1 MPGSVPSRPQ
11 TSHGRRRHRHPWRR
25 RWRRWRKRQSFAP
38 VLVLGALAVVG
49 FLLLALSGLTQGR
62 RNLLLARG
70 NLSAARHALS
80 QRDDAGA
87 KRRLDRAQAQVASA
101 RTSASSLPLRL
112 LSPVPLIGSPARA
125 LSAATEAG
133 AEGVAAGRVIAEASA
148 SFPTSASATVDGHD
162 LTAFHNAATRSQQAV
177 EVAGRHLA
185 TAAEALDGPS
195 AAVLPPI
202 SRPAKAMLA
211 EIEEG
216 RRQLDG
222 LTRGLSLLGDLT
234 SPTAEVRLLLLSQDT
249 LELRPTGGFIG
260 SYGVLQFS
268 RGTARL
274 ETFQATEDLVQPS
287 PPLPGPEGLSGYLSR
302 SWNLGNANWWPD
314 FSTSAIAAADL
325 FRRQGG
331 GEVDGVLA
339 ITELATARL
348 IGALGSLKLPSYA
361 QPVVEE
367 GFDLRAVYEVE
378 LKQPLDVPR
387 KKFLIELSEVF
398 FDRLFNLPAEKLPA
412 VADAVRRSISAG
424 DIQLWFKDAGLQE
437 SLAGTEAAGAL
448 PRTDD
453 DFLMLVDAN
462 LTASKANL
470 ETTKQVKYEVERR
483 PDGRLVG
490 HVRVEVRNDGAA
502 SQINPFYNGYLR
514 VYAPAGSELL
524 DSPGN
529 LPVKRLSPDSGYEVF
544 AQPAIVMP
552 KESKVVTFDYL
563 LPASVEDDGPYH
575 LTWVRQVGTGRD
587 TFHLNV
593 NGRGA
598 EVDPARR
605 SFVFERRIGSK

>member
-1 MPGSVPSRPQ
+1 MPGTVPSR
-11 TSHGRRRHRHPWRR
+11 SRGRRRRHRHPWRR
-25 RWRRWRKRQSFAP
+25 RWRSRQSITP
-38 VLVLGALAVVG
+38 VVILGALAVVG

-87 KRRLDRAQAQVASA
+87 TRRLDRAQAQVASA
-101 RTSASSLPLRL
+101 RTSASSFPLQV

-125 LSAATEAG
+125 LSAATKAG

-185 TAAEALDGPS
+185 TAVDALEGPS
-195 AAVLPPI
+195 GAVLPPI
-202 SRPAKAMLA
+202 SGPAKAMRT

-222 LTRGLSLLGDLT
+222 VTRGLTLLGDLT
-234 SPTAEVRLLLLSQDT
+234 SPTTQVRLLLLSQDT

-268 RGTARL
+268 QGTARL

-287 PPLPGPEGLSGYLSR
+287 PPLPGPEGLAGYLSR

-314 FSTSAIAAADL
+314 FPTSATAAVDL

-331 GEVDGVLA
+331 GEVDGVVAL
-339 ITELATARL
+339 TELATARL
-348 IGALGSLKLPSYA
+348 IGALGALKLPSYA

-387 KKFLIELSEVF
+387 KKFLIELSEVLF
-398 FDRLFNLPAEKLPA
+398 ERLFNLPAEKLPA
-412 VADAVRRSISAG
+412 VADAVRHSIGAG
-424 DIQLWFKDAGLQE
+424 DIQLWFKDARRQQV
-437 SLAGTEAAGAL
+437 LAGTEVAGAL
-448 PRTDD
+448 PRTDE

-462 LTASKANL
+462 VTASKANL
-470 ETTKQVKYEVERR
+470 ETTKQVDYQVERR

-490 HVRVEVRNDGAA
+490 RVRVQVRNDGAA
-502 SQINPFYNGYLR
+502 SELNPFYNGYLR

-529 LPVKRLSPDSGYEVF
+529 FTVKRLSPDSGYEVF
-544 AQPAIVMP
+544 AQPAIVLP
-552 KESKVVTFDYL
+552 KEQKVVTFDYL
-563 LPASVEDDGPYH
+563 LPASVAEGDRYH
-575 LTWVRQVGTGRD
+575 LTWVRQVGTFRD
-587 TFHLNV
+587 RLRV
-593 NGRGA
+593 VAGGGSA
-598 EVDPARR
+598 EAGPHHRTLT
-605 SFVFERRIGSK
+605 FERSIG

>member
-1 MPGSVPSRPQ
+1 MPGSVPSRSHS
-11 TSHGRRRHRHPWRR
+11 SHGHRRRRHPWRR
-25 RWRRWRKRQSFAP
+25 RWRRWRSRQSLAP

-49 FLLLALSGLTQGR
+49 FLLLALSGLAQGR

-101 RTSASSLPLRL
+101 RTSASSLPLRV

-125 LSAATEAG
+125 LSAATKAG

-162 LTAFHNAATRSQQAV
+162 LSAFHNAATRSQQAV

-185 TAAEALDGPS
+185 TAAQALDGPS

-202 SRPAKAMLA
+202 SRPAKAMRA

-222 LTRGLSLLGDLT
+222 LTRGLTLLGDLT
-234 SPTAEVRLLLLSQDT
+234 SPTTEIRLLLLSQDT

-274 ETFQATEDLVQPS
+274 ETFRATEDLVQPS

-314 FSTSAIAAADL
+314 FPTSAIAAADL

-339 ITELATARL
+339 LTELATARL

-412 VADAVRRSISAG
+412 VTDAVRRSISAG
-424 DIQLWFKDAGLQE
+424 DIQLWFKDARRQE

-470 ETTKQVKYEVERR
+470 ELTKEVDYQVERR

-524 DSPGN
+524 DAPGN
-529 LPVKRLSPDSGYEVF
+529 VPVRRLSPDSGYEVF
-544 AQPAIVMP
+544 AQPAIVLP

-563 LPASVEDDGPYH
+563 LPALVGDGGPYR

-587 TFHLNV
+587 RLRV
-593 NGRGA
+593 MAGGGSA
-598 EVDPARR
+598 EVVTDRR
-605 SFVFERRIGSK
+605 TLHFERSIG

>member
-1 MPGSVPSRPQ
+1 MAGV
-11 TSHGRRRHRHPWRR
+11 
-25 RWRRWRKRQSFAP
+25 
-38 VLVLGALAVVG
+38 
-49 FLLLALSGLTQGR
+49 LLLALLGLAQGR

-87 KRRLDRAQAQVASA
+87 KGRLDRAAAQVAAA
-101 RTSASSLPLRL
+101 RTSASALPLRV
-112 LSPVPLIGSPARA
+112 LSPVPLVGSPARA
-125 LSAATEAG
+125 LSAAVKAG
-133 AEGVAAGRVIAEASA
+133 AESVAAGRVMAEASA

-162 LTAFHNAATRSQQAV
+162 LSAFHDAGARSQVAV
-177 EVAGRHLA
+177 ETAGRHLA
-185 TAAEALDGPS
+185 TAVEALDGPS

-202 SRPAKAMLA
+202 SRPAKAMRA

-216 RRQLDG
+216 RRQLGG
-222 LTRGLSLLGDLT
+222 LARGLVLLGDLT
-234 SPTAEVRLLLLSQDT
+234 SPTTDVRLLLLSQDT

-268 RGTARL
+268 HGTARL
-274 ETFQATEDLVQPS
+274 EKFQATEDLAQPS
-287 PPLPGPEGLSGYLSR
+287 PPLPGPEGLAGYLSR

-314 FSTSAIAAADL
+314 FPKSAAAAADL
-325 FRRQGG
+325 FSRQGG

-339 ITELATARL
+339 LTELSTARL
-348 IGALGSLKLPSYA
+348 VGALGALKLPSYN

-378 LKQPLDVPR
+378 QKQPPDVPR
-387 KKFLIELSEVF
+387 KKFLIELSEVL

-424 DIQLWFKDAGLQE
+424 DIQLWFEDPQRQDL
-437 SLAGTEAAGAL
+437 LAGTEAGGAL
-448 PRTDD
+448 GRTDD

-470 ETTKQVKYEVERR
+470 DTTKQVDYQVERR
-483 PDGRLVG
+483 ADGRLVG
-490 HVRVEVRNDGAA
+490 HLRVEVRNDGAA

-524 DSPGN
+524 DAPGN
-529 LPVKRLSPDSGYEVF
+529 VAVKRLAPDSGYEVF
-544 AQPAIVMP
+544 AQPAIVLP

-563 LPASVEDDGPYH
+563 LPASVGDGSEYR

-587 TFHLNV
+587 QFRLAV
-593 NGRGA
+593 NGRGT

-605 SFVFERRIGSK
+605 AFVFERRAPGK

>member
-1 MPGSVPSRPQ
+1 M
-11 TSHGRRRHRHPWRR
+11 
-25 RWRRWRKRQSFAP
+25 
-38 VLVLGALAVVG
+38 GALAVVG
-49 FLLLALSGLTQGR
+49 FLLLALSGLAEGR
-62 RNLLLARG
+62 RTLLLARG

-87 KRRLDRAQAQVASA
+87 KGRLDRAAAQVASA
-101 RTSASSLPLRL
+101 RASASSLPLRI
-112 LSPVPLIGSPARA
+112 LSPVPLLGSPVRA
-125 LSAATEAG
+125 LSAATKAG
-133 AEGVAAGRVIAEASA
+133 GEGVAAGRVMAEASA

-162 LTAFHNAATRSQQAV
+162 LSAFHNAATRSQQAV

-185 TAAEALDGPS
+185 TAADVLAGPS

-202 SRPAKAMLA
+202 SKPAKAMRA

-234 SPTAEVRLLLLSQDT
+234 SPETELRLLLLSQDT

-274 ETFQATEDLVQPS
+274 ETFRATEDLVQPS

-314 FSTSAIAAADL
+314 FPTSAIAAADM

-339 ITELATARL
+339 LTELATARL

-398 FDRLFNLPAEKLPA
+398 FDRLFSLPADKLPA

-424 DIQLWFKDAGLQE
+424 DIQLWFKDARRQDLM
-437 SLAGTEAAGAL
+437 AGTETAGAL
-448 PRTDD
+448 PRTEE

-470 ETTKQVKYEVERR
+470 ETTKQVDYHVERR

-514 VYAPAGSELL
+514 LYAPAGSELL
-524 DSPGN
+524 ESAGN
-529 LPVKRLSPDSGYEVF
+529 LPVKRLSPDGGYEVF
-544 AQPAIVMP
+544 AQPAIVRP

-563 LPASVEDDGPYH
+563 LPPSVGDGGPYR
-575 LTWVRQVGTGRD
+575 LTWFRQVGTFRD
-587 TFHLNV
+587 RLRV
-593 NGRGA
+593 VAGGGSAEAGA
-598 EVDPARR
+598 DRR
-605 SFVFERRIGSK
+605 TLTFERSIG

>member
-1 MPGSVPSRPQ
+1 MPDAVSSRARG
-11 TSHGRRRHRHPWRR
+11 SHGHRRRHPLRRRLR
-25 RWRRWRKRQSFAP
+25 RWRRRQSLAP
-38 VLVLGALAVVG
+38 VLILGALVVAG
-49 FLLLALSGLTQGR
+49 VLLLALSGLAQGR

-87 KRRLDRAQAQVASA
+87 KGRLDRAAAQVAAA
-101 RTSASSLPLRL
+101 RTSASALPLRV
-112 LSPVPLIGSPARA
+112 LSPVPLVGSPARA
-125 LSAATEAG
+125 LSAAVKAG
-133 AEGVAAGRVIAEASA
+133 AEGVAAGRVMAEASA

-162 LTAFHNAATRSQQAV
+162 LSAFHDAAARSQLAV
-177 EVAGRHLA
+177 EMAGRHLA
-185 TAAEALDGPS
+185 SAVEALDGPS
-195 AAVLPPI
+195 AAVLPPV
-202 SRPAKAMLA
+202 SRPAKAMRA

-216 RRQLDG
+216 RHQLDG

-234 SPTAEVRLLLLSQDT
+234 SPASEVRLLLLSQDT

-268 RGTARL
+268 HGTARL
-274 ETFQATEDLVQPS
+274 EKFQATEDLAQIS
-287 PPLPGPEGLSGYLSR
+287 PPLPGPEGLAGYLGR

-314 FSTSAIAAADL
+314 FPKSAAAAADL

-339 ITELATARL
+339 LTELSTARL
-348 IGALGSLKLPSYA
+348 VGALGGLKLPSYN
-361 QPVVEE
+361 QPVVED

-378 LKQPLDVPR
+378 QKQPLDVPR
-387 KKFLIELSEVF
+387 KKFLIELSEVL

-424 DIQLWFKDAGLQE
+424 DIQLWFEDPRRQE
-437 SLAGTEAAGAL
+437 LLAGTEAAGAL
-448 PRTDD
+448 PRTDK

-470 ETTKQVKYEVERR
+470 DLMKHVDYQVERR
-483 PDGRLVG
+483 PDGRLAG
-490 HVRVEVRNDGAA
+490 HLRVEVRNDGAA

-524 DSPGN
+524 DAPGN
-529 LPVKRLSPDSGYEVF
+529 AAVKRLSPDSGYEVF
-544 AQPAIVMP
+544 AQPAIVLP

-563 LPASVEDDGPYH
+563 LPASVGDGSEYR

-587 TFHLNV
+587 QFRLAV
-593 NGRGA
+593 NGRGT

-605 SFVFERRIGSK
+605 AFVFERRAPSK